1 MVLVLV
7 LFLVLFLV
15 FLFNF
20 FIDVVDCIDDG
31 VQHMLNV
38 DCTIILLFYYWRL
51 FLCNLMCIFY
61 LF

>member
-31 VQHMLNV
+31 VQHMLIALYYS
-38 DCTIILLFYYWRL
+38 IILVLVVVS
-51 FLCNLMCIFY
+51 M
-61 LF
+61 

>member
-1 MVLVLV
+1 MVLVLVLV

-31 VQHMLNV
+31 VQHML
-38 DCTIILLFYYWRL
+38 IALLFYYSIIGG
-51 FLCNLMCIFY
+51 CFY
-61 LF
+61 VI

>member
-31 VQHMLNV
+31 VQHMIALYYS
-38 DCTIILLFYYWRL
+38 IILLL
-51 FLCNLMCIFY
+51 AVVSM
-61 LF
+61 